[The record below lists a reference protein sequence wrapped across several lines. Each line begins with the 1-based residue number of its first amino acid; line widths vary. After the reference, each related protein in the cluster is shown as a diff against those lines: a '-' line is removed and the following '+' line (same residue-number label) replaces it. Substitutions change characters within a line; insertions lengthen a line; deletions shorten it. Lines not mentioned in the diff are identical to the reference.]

1 MKLKELPGGE
11 LYDEDGGSYA
21 NEATARRHEAIHRQL
36 GLRGEA
42 AADRAELAAGS
53 GSGEPVDR
61 SLAAGAS
68 MDTLGP
74 GVWRVTTAA
83 IAATIVGRPPEGV
96 AAQGATIRVLPVLQ
110 DGGSVVQRWQIAP
123 NASQPALA
131 WERHKDNAGNWSAWR
146 RIGPDAVTLTAGED
160 IRALAPGDYV
170 VPNFAI
176 ASTLVGRPE
185 GALAWGQN
193 PSTITVTGS
202 EAKARTIVLRTAPV
216 ATEVSRTLVMHRD
229 NGGTWSGWSEE
240 GTTIPAARTLAAG
253 EDYHTLAPGSYVV
266 PTLAV
271 GGSMLNGPSGSLS
284 WAKGASTVTVVAG
297 SAKNASILLVETP
310 AAGQTPRM
318 AVKHRDNSGAWSG
331 WSLVGGG
338 AETAPTGRTLTVGE
352 DYHALAAGAY
362 VVPTLAVGQSLLNG
376 PSGTLAWARGA
387 STVTV
392 VAGSAK
398 NASILLVETPA
409 AGLVPRMAVKHRDN
423 SGTWGPWNQIGGAP
437 ATTSAPTGEA
447 ALPTLAPLAAVQHAA
462 ARTAVRLMAGTLPA
476 DHPARW
482 TAPAGTKLTIPTP
495 DGTGQAVHP
504 KVLDTGTPGWNGWR
518 YWMAMT
524 PYAWAND
531 ALEDPCLLV
540 SQDGTAWQA
549 APGAPTPLDDQ
560 PGSPEHYNSDTHLVL
575 RDGTMY
581 AIWRTSKNGAA
592 PDRISWRT
600 STDGKTWTPTRVI
613 YEGGAL
619 GTVYGQMLSPAL
631 VPTGTGWR
639 MYLVAPNTH
648 PNQLVWVETTAA
660 TPTPADWSAPTRC
673 VLDAGDTHILG
684 RDVWHIDV
692 VQDASG
698 WWMLINDCIPRT
710 GGIDGDLI
718 LARSTD
724 GTTWTSGRGPLLPR
738 YAAHHDALY
747 RGTLIPREDGSID
760 VWYSARVRQNQKWT
774 ISKTVAQKDC

>member
-1 MKLKELPGGE
+1 MADKTTPGGV
-11 LYDEDGGSYA
+11 LHDPVNGKRLDEPSAVNLDARLREVSV
-21 NEATARRHEAIHRQL
+21 ATAAE
-36 GLRGEA
+36 
-42 AADRAELAAGS
+42 ADRAELAAGAAT
-53 GSGEPVDR
+53 GEPSTR
-61 SLAAGAS
+61 SLAADAS

-74 GVWRVTTAA
+74 RVWRVTTAA
-83 IAATIVGRPPEGV
+83 IAATIVGRPPEVV
-96 AAQGATIRVLPVLQ
+96 AAQPASVTVRPVLQ
-110 DGGSVVQRWQIAP
+110 GGGSVIQRWQIAP
-123 NASQPALA
+123 NAAQPALA

-170 VPNFAI
+170 VPTFAV

-202 EAKARTIVLRTAPV
+202 ETKARTIVLRTAP
-216 ATEVSRTLVMHRD
+216 AAAEVSRTLVMHRD

-240 GTTIPAARTLAAG
+240 GTSMPAARTLTAG

-271 GGSMLNGPSGSLS
+271 GGSMLNDPSGSLS

-297 SAKNASILLVETP
+297 SAKNASILLVET
-310 AAGQTPRM
+310 
-318 AVKHRDNSGAWSG
+318 
-331 WSLVGGG
+331 L
-338 AETAPTGRTLTVGE
+338 
-352 DYHALAAGAY
+352 
-362 VVPTLAVGQSLLNG
+362 
-376 PSGTLAWARGA
+376 
-387 STVTV
+387 
-392 VAGSAK
+392 
-398 NASILLVETPA
+398 A

-462 ARTAVRLMAGTLPA
+462 ARTAVRLMAGTLAA

-504 KVLDTGTPGWNGWR
+504 KVLDTGTPGFGGFR

-524 PYAWAND
+524 PYAFAD
-531 ALEDPCLLV
+531 DSLEDPCLIV
-540 SQDGTAWQA
+540 SQDGTAWQV
-549 APGAPTPLDDQ
+549 APDAPTPLDDQ

-581 AIWRTSKNGAA
+581 AIWRTSKVGAA

-613 YEGGAL
+613 YEGSGL
-619 GTVYGQMLSPAL
+619 GTVYGQMVSPAL
-631 VPTGTGWR
+631 IPEGTGWR
-639 MYLVAPNTH
+639 MYVVAVNTH
-648 PNQLVWVETTAA
+648 PNRLVYVTTTAA
-660 TPTPADWSAPTRC
+660 TPTPADWSAPVRC
-673 VLDAGDTHILG
+673 AIDGGDQHIPG

-692 VQDASG
+692 VQDGGGYLA
-698 WWMLINDCIPRT
+698 LINDCLPRT

-747 RGTLIPREDGSID
+747 RGTLIPREDGTID
-760 VWYSARVRQNQKWT
+760 VWYSARVRQNQRWT
-774 ISKTVAQKDC
+774 ISRTTAQKDC